1 MPITT
6 LLLWVFSVN
15 RVVQFNS
22 SNWESIYSFSATAG
36 ILSDTTYIPIPP
48 AQIPIF
54 LESDIVAVYVS
65 TDVPTGKRWRFGGYV
80 EQRFAT
86 GFLVGGNADSA
97 GEPKNI
103 WVDKITTIFFPK
115 ITAQYSLK
123 AYFPKWF
130 KSVELQ
136 VWQYTGIDD
145 TSERILMA
153 EEFSNLNFKLD
164 QINTKL

>member
-1 MPITT
+1 MG
-6 LLLWVFSVN
+6 
-15 RVVQFNS
+15 RVVSLNS
-22 SNWESIYSFSATAG
+22 GNWESIYSFSATAG
-36 ILSDTTYIPIPP
+36 ILSETTYVPIPP

-54 LESDIVAVYVS
+54 LESDIIAVYVN
-65 TDVPTGKRWRFGGYV
+65 TTVPDGKSWRYGGFV
-80 EQRFAT
+80 EQRFT
-86 GFLVGGNADSA
+86 SGLLVGGNADAA

-136 VWQYTGIDD
+136 VWQYTGFDD
-145 TSERILMA
+145 TDEKILMV
-153 EEFSNLNFKLD
+153 EEFANINFRLD
-164 QINTKL
+164 QITSRL